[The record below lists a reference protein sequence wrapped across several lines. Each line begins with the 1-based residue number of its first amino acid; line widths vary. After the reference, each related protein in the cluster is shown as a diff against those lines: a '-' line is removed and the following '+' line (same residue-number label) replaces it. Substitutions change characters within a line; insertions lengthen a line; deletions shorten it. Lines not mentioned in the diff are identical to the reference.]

1 MKKILIIS
9 LILISLSLV
18 GLKASWTMPSSNS
31 PININDGYNDQIEFA
46 ATDQYIVYTE
56 YGDNT
61 FSLYL
66 YTILT
71 GEKQLLAEQT
81 GDKFSPSIDGTD
93 IVWQAIGSG
102 GKKYINHYNILTEE
116 SGAYFMPTTSYHDT
130 HPYIQGNKISFIR
143 WNLNAGTSYV
153 MVYDI
158 ASASLS
164 TIDGVSHGSQ
174 TNQRHYS
181 NTVVWQDKRNDIDEI
196 FIKQTID
203 EEEVV
208 SNLSNNGL
216 NHYFPKISDNNVIWD
231 TKNSVYVK
239 NLEDQSLQIIGSK
252 SYANFYSSIDGNN
265 VVYQSQRNGSYNIY
279 LYNLKTK
286 SEIRLT
292 NSYQNDESPSIRGN
306 IVTWR
311 RQNDN
316 GRYDVHY
323 TNIKPALEKIYTEL
337 SFSPITTTDV
347 LITWPE
353 YDDGNY
359 VNATLYRSNT
369 YTDKGMLIGDHLTNY
384 TYTDTNLI
392 PGNNYYYTLTLTDK
406 NGNESNNSEQFR
418 YTAANKKL
426 VKLVNSPTVYLID
439 EDSSYIIASEE
450 MFNAYKFNWA
460 DIITITQR
468 ELDTYHYS
476 GALKYPSGTLIKAN
490 HNSVYLIYGDIA
502 RPFANEEI
510 FIRAGYKWNQIKQVT
525 QLEFNTYEIGEE
537 LTLDN
542 FIHPDD
548 TLIKYTYNPDVYLI
562 ENNTKRLIID
572 EYNFNRHGFN
582 WSDILT
588 IPVYWEYPTG
598 PNL

>member
-1 MKKILIIS
+1 MKKILILS
-9 LILISLSLV
+9 LILISLSFI
-18 GLKASWTMPSSNS
+18 GLKASWTMPSSNT
-31 PININDGYNDQIEFA
+31 PININDGFRDQIEFA
-46 ATDQYIVYTE
+46 ATDEYIVYTD
-56 YGDNT
+56 YNNNT

-66 YTILT
+66 YNILT
-71 GEKQLLAEQT
+71 GDKELLAEQT
-81 GDKFSPSIDGTD
+81 ENQFRPSIENDS
-93 IVWQAIGSG
+93 IVWQATGSG
-102 GKKYINHYNILTEE
+102 NKKYINYYNIETKE
-116 SGAYFMPTTSYHDT
+116 SFAYFMPTTNFHDT

-158 ASASLS
+158 DAATLS
-164 TIDGVSHGSQ
+164 TIDGVSRGKQ
-174 TNQRHYS
+174 TNQKHY
-181 NTVVWQDKRNDIDEI
+181 NDTVVWQDKRNDLDEI
-196 FIKQTID
+196 FIKQIID
-203 EEEVV
+203 GEDIV

-216 NHYFPKISDNNVIWD
+216 NHYFPKVSGNNVIWD

-239 NLEDQSLQIIGSK
+239 NLDDQTLQIIGSD

-292 NSYQNDESPSIRGN
+292 NSYQNDESPSIKGN

-337 SFSPITTTDV
+337 SFEPITTTDV
-347 LITWPE
+347 LISWPE
-353 YDDGNY
+353 YDDANY
-359 VNATLYRSNT
+359 INATLYRSNT
-369 YTDKGMLIGDHLTNY
+369 YTDKGVLIGDHLTDY
-384 TYTDTNLI
+384 AYTDTNLI
-392 PGNNYYYTLTLTDK
+392 PGNNYYYTLTLTDQ

-426 VKLVNSPTVYLID
+426 VKLTNSPTVYLID
-439 EDSSYIIASEE
+439 ENNSYIIANEDI
-450 MFNAYKFNWA
+450 FHTYKFKWS

-468 ELDTYHYS
+468 ELDSYHYD

-490 HNSVYLIYGDIA
+490 HNTVYLIYGNIA
-502 RPFANEEI
+502 RPFTDEEI
-510 FIRAGYKWNQIKQVT
+510 FIRAGYNWKQIKHIS
-525 QLEFNTYEIGEE
+525 QLEFNTYTIGQE

-572 EYNFNRHGFN
+572 EYNFNRHGFS
-582 WSDILT
+582 WADILT

-598 PNL
+598 PSL